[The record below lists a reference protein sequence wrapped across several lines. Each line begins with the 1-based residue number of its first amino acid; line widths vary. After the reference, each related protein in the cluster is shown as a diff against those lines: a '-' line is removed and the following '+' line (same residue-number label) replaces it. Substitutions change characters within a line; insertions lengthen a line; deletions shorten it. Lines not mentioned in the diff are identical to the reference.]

1 MSDPSNNIVE
11 VLMTVPPRRRTEGAP
26 RLRKG
31 ERRRQLLAHA
41 KQLFVTLGYHATT
54 TEKIAKAAG
63 VSEPVLYRHFDSK
76 KALFLEVLA
85 EVRAATLERWKAE
98 TTQLTDPLARLHAI
112 AELYLGTTKEHAL
125 EFGVMHRA
133 LLETDDEEVLAML
146 RGFYLE
152 SEELLAQVI
161 AEGQQ
166 TGVFRRPLD
175 PRVGAWELIRTALGY
190 TLTLPLALPIYQE
203 PDYLSRAIECMLHSL
218 MKTDV

>member
-1 MSDPSNNIVE
+1 
-11 VLMTVPPRRRTEGAP
+11 MTVPQRRRSESAP

-54 TEKIAKAAG
+54 TEKIATSAG
-63 VSEPVLYRHFDSK
+63 VSEPVLYRHFDNK

-85 EVRAATLERWKAE
+85 EIRAATLERWKAE
-98 TTQLTDPLARLHAI
+98 TADLSDPLARLHAI
-112 AELYLGTTKEHAL
+112 SELYLDTTREHAL
-125 EFGVMHRA
+125 EYSVMHRA
-133 LLETDDEEVLAML
+133 LLESDDEEVLAML

-152 SEELLAQVI
+152 SEELLAKVI

-166 TGVFRRPLD
+166 SGVFRRPLD

-190 TLTLPLALPIYQE
+190 TLTRALHLPLYEE
-203 PDYLSRAIECMLHSL
+203 PDYLARAIECMLHCL
-218 MKTDV
+218 IKTDV